1 MLKNNNNFILNTFLF
16 LTQSTYPH
24 GYEDIILKKMISEN
38 LLPDSTQKDTHGN
51 YFLKIGESRTIFAS
65 HLDTVSKDHTNVIH
79 KIEGSLIKTDGKTIL
94 GADDKAGVTI
104 MLWMIKHN
112 IPGLYYFFIGEEVGC
127 IGSGLL
133 AKYGDLKG
141 KFDRIISFDRR
152 GLNSVITH
160 QSSVRTCSDEF
171 AKNISKELNKNGMSY
186 KLDDTGVYTDSAEF
200 VDIIPEC
207 TNLSVGYYSEH
218 TTTES
223 QDIKHLENLAKACI
237 RINWEELV
245 TKRDIAKKEYKYSTS
260 GYDWR
265 NRDYDYGNYGGLKN
279 RTQKRKRRKNSGR
292 YYDDWYDQN
301 TSYNNWHNFETT
313 STAREYYD
321 GVDGLVDITP
331 KKSQKKFTDYSY
343 DWVMDKFMD
352 KELNYET
359 LELIKEQ
366 YLDMNNSSD
375 RQFFGYLCEQSLS

>member
-24 GYEDIILKKMISEN
+24 GYEDIILQKMISEN

-127 IGSGLL
+127 VGSGLL
-133 AKYGDLKG
+133 AKYGDLGG
-141 KFDRIISFDRR
+141 KYDRIISFDRR

-171 AKNISKELNKNGMSY
+171 AKNISKELNK
-186 KLDDTGVYTDSAEF
+186 LV
-200 VDIIPEC
+200 
-207 TNLSVGYYSEH
+207 
-218 TTTES
+218 S
-223 QDIKHLENLAKACI
+223 Q
-237 RINWEELV
+237 
-245 TKRDIAKKEYKYSTS
+245 
-260 GYDWR
+260 
-265 NRDYDYGNYGGLKN
+265 
-279 RTQKRKRRKNSGR
+279 
-292 YYDDWYDQN
+292 
-301 TSYNNWHNFETT
+301 NN
-313 STAREYYD
+313 
-321 GVDGLVDITP
+321 
-331 KKSQKKFTDYSY
+331 
-343 DWVMDKFMD
+343 
-352 KELNYET
+352 
-359 LELIKEQ
+359 
-366 YLDMNNSSD
+366 
-375 RQFFGYLCEQSLS
+375 